1 MVREKKLKK
10 LFYTLDFSF
19 HFHILY
25 TMNDQ
30 LYYSTQYWNALG
42 DMDYAWADF
51 CDSCLEMRGLATL
64 SKAEC
69 GIKE

>member
-1 MVREKKLKK
+1 
-10 LFYTLDFSF
+10 
-19 HFHILY
+19 
-25 TMNDQ
+25 MNDQ